1 MLKSLGLSLPVLVMA
16 GGMALAAQQNSLK
29 NPDQWLVSDVYKAAV
44 YDTSHNNI
52 GEINNLVLNSTG
64 QIKTAVIGVGGFLS
78 VGQKDVAVPFTDLK
92 VTNYKGTEELTLDRT
107 KQQLKD
113 MPAWQKPANQ

>member
-1 MLKSLGLSLPVLVMA
+1 MKKSLGLSLPILFLA
-16 GGMALAAQQNSLK
+16 GGAALAAQQSSLK

-44 YDTSHNNI
+44 YDTAHNNI
-52 GEINNLVLNSTG
+52 GEINNLILNPNG
-64 QIKTAVIGVGGFLS
+64 QVKTAVIGVGGFLS

-107 KQQLKD
+107 KEQLKS
-113 MPAWQKPANQ
+113 MPAWQKPAGE